1 MVSAARIPATTLGAL
16 AALLVTS
23 YAAPRKTADPSAC
36 AVAANGLTLGFT
48 SQFAGVSQED
58 HMSNLWS
65 GRVSGS
71 MSGGLVVTLEPL
83 GSLMETANP
92 IWQVKTRWIVAP
104 AGQGEDSLVADL
116 YGTVNWKTGRMRLLG
131 VVTEGCFKGYEAA
144 VDARLA
150 DLDADGTLQIQP
162 AMALR

>member
-1 MVSAARIPATTLGAL
+1 MGAIARIPTAIGAL

-23 YAAPRKTADPSAC
+23 YAAPQRTTDHPAC
-36 AVAANGLTLGFT
+36 AAQANGLTLGFAG
-48 SQFAGVSQED
+48 QFAGVSQDD
-58 HMSNLWS
+58 HKSNVWS

-162 AMALR
+162 AVALR

>member
-1 MVSAARIPATTLGAL
+1 MSAIARIPAAVGAF

-23 YAAPRKTADPSAC
+23 YAAPQRTTHRSAC
-36 AVAANGLTLGFT
+36 ATSANGVTLGFAG
-48 SQFAGVSQED
+48 QFAGVSQDD
-58 HMSNLWS
+58 HKSNLWS

-92 IWQVKTRWIVAP
+92 IWQVKTRWRVP
-104 AGQGEDSLVADL
+104 AAARGQSSLAAEL
-116 YGTVNWKTGRMRLLG
+116 YGTVNWKTGRMRLSG
-131 VVTEGCFKGYEAA
+131 VVTEGCFKGYEAI
-144 VDARLA
+144 VDGRFA
-150 DLDADGTLQIQP
+150 DLDAAGTLQIQP

>member
-1 MVSAARIPATTLGAL
+1 MGAIARIPAAVGAL

-23 YAAPRKTADPSAC
+23 YAAPQRTTDHSAC
-36 AVAANGLTLGFT
+36 AAQANGLTLGFAG
-48 SQFAGVSQED
+48 QFAGVSQID
-58 HMSNLWS
+58 HTSNVWS

-92 IWQVKTRWIVAP
+92 TWRVKTHWIVAP

>member
-1 MVSAARIPATTLGAL
+1 MGAIARIPAAVGAL

-23 YAAPRKTADPSAC
+23 YAAPQRTTDHPAC
-36 AVAANGLTLGFT
+36 AAQAKGLTLGFAG
-48 SQFAGVSQED
+48 QFAGVSQDD
-58 HMSNLWS
+58 HKSNVWS

-116 YGTVNWKTGRMRLLG
+116 YGTVNWKTGRMQLLG

-162 AMALR
+162 AVALR